1 MNTNYYNYRYT
12 EYISLLRSAVD
23 LSLVE
28 LVKLT
33 QGDSIHCNDSI
44 SCNDSTSGNYNT
56 SRNDR
61 SSCNDSTS
69 YNDSTFCNDSIYCND
84 STSCNT
90 SNSIN
95 DSTSCND
102 STSWNNSTSCTDST
116 EKIKYMANMYII
128 IHYFLV
134 TSNVWPNVHQ
144 CTMIRNYIIYFVV

>member
-44 SCNDSTSGNYNT
+44 SCNDNTSGNYNT

-69 YNDSTFCNDSIYCND
+69 YNDSTFCNDS
-84 STSCNT
+84 TSL
-90 SNSIN
+90 
-95 DSTSCND
+95 
-102 STSWNNSTSCTDST
+102 NNSTSCTDST
-116 EKIKYMANMYII
+116 EKNQIYGQYVHNYTLFFSNFQCMAKCKSVYND
-128 IHYFLV
+128 
-134 TSNVWPNVHQ
+134 
-144 CTMIRNYIIYFVV
+144 

>member
-44 SCNDSTSGNYNT
+44 SCNDNTSGNYNT

-69 YNDSTFCNDSIYCND
+69 YNDSTFCND

-116 EKIKYMANMYII
+116 EKNQIYGQYVHNYTLFFSNFQCMAKC
-128 IHYFLV
+128 
-134 TSNVWPNVHQ
+134 TSVYNVVNS
-144 CTMIRNYIIYFVV
+144 MFS